1 MYIYSL
7 SKVDTIL
14 AKPNNTSSS
23 LEDQLKEL
31 LEKLDLTCMIKHGV
45 ARSKRAKQ
53 LKREINVI
61 RRKLAIQKAQ
71 KEGGEASIQDLAF
84 SAEGSSSKFYTKNLS
99 SLLLEIRT

>member
-1 MYIYSL
+1 MCKIYYVTIIVCFVIS
-7 SKVDTIL
+7 VDSIL
-14 AKPNNTSSS
+14 AKPNNTNMS

-61 RRKLAIQKAQ
+61 RRKLAMQRAA
-71 KEGGEASIQDLAF
+71 KEGGESSLKDAETGF
-84 SAEGSSSKFYTKNLS
+84 SAEGSSSKQ
-99 SLLLEIRT
+99 

>member
-1 MYIYSL
+1 
-7 SKVDTIL
+7 
-14 AKPNNTSSS
+14 
-23 LEDQLKEL
+23 
-31 LEKLDLTCMIKHGV
+31 MIKHGV

-84 SAEGSSSKFYTKNLS
+84 SAEGSSSKFCTENLLS
-99 SLLLEIRT
+99 QLLEIRKIKTPSHRKIYL